1 MKNQQDRYEPV
12 GGHKEM
18 VARWK
23 RDPAFRQAYDDLA
36 DEISLFDTC
45 LAARKRAG
53 LSQSEVA
60 RRMGTSRPVVAR
72 IESPTWRSACS
83 RHSTG
88 SVGRNSKERDSVP
101 ISVSC
106 RRSPIRVVRFSVE
119 LPTRVSSVRCMPS
132 SGPTV

>member
-72 IESPTWRSACS
+72 IESPTL
-83 RHSTG
+83 RHYPSLRTLHRYAKA
-88 SVGRNSKERDSVP
+88 VGCNLRINLV
-101 ISVSC
+101 
-106 RRSPIRVVRFSVE
+106 
-119 LPTRVSSVRCMPS
+119 
-132 SGPTV
+132 